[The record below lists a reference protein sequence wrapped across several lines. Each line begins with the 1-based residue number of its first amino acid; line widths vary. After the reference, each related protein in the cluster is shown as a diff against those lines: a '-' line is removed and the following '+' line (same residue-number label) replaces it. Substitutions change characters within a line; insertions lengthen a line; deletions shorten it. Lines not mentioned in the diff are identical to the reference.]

1 MASNLINVNQFA
13 PLPTV
18 GMCLNPSHG
27 MRIEAEYY
35 PAVAAS
41 TITPCVPCKFVAG
54 VSNVNI
60 SVDTIAAGE
69 LPTAGVLIYDSS
81 KRNVYSKG
89 QYVTLARVN
98 SIVLLTASA
107 AVTVN
112 QALTI
117 APAGTV
123 APAGDAAPVVG
134 IALDTV
140 AANQPVRVLFVEP
153 YMTPAA
159 AAGG

>member
-27 MRIEAEYY
+27 MRIEAEYF
-35 PAVAAS
+35 PSAAKS

-54 VSNVNI
+54 VNNANI
-60 SVDTIAAGE
+60 SVDAIEQGE

-107 AVTVN
+107 PIIVN
-112 QALTI
+112 QTLTI
-117 APAGTV
+117 VPAGTV
-123 APAGDAAPVVG
+123 APADNKAPVVG
-134 IALDTV
+134 IALDSVT
-140 AANQPVRVLFVEP
+140 ANQPVRVLLVEP
-153 YMTPAA
+153 YTTPAA
-159 AAGG
+159 

>member
-27 MRIEAEYY
+27 MRIEAEYF
-35 PAVAAS
+35 PSVAES

-54 VSNVNI
+54 ANNANI
-60 SVDTIAAGE
+60 SVDAIAQGE

-89 QYVTLARVN
+89 QYVTLARAN

-107 AVTVN
+107 QITAN
-112 QALTI
+112 QTLTI
-117 APAGTV
+117 VPAGTV
-123 APAGDAAPVVG
+123 APAGSGAPVVG
-134 IALDTV
+134 IALDSVT
-140 AANQPVRVLFVEP
+140 ANQPVRVLLVEP
-153 YMTPAA
+153 YKNPAA
-159 AAGG
+159 